1 MRTPSLIAVSLLVF
15 VAPASTTF
23 TATAAPATCLGQT
36 ATIVAGLEQQVMG
49 TDGPD
54 VIVSAGGDVDAGGGD
69 DLVCIT
75 QSEGHVNAGAGDDL
89 VTSEAVGASHW
100 TYVELG
106 DGADHFRGGGAD
118 DTVYAESRDGDDVDR
133 DEILTAGGVDIVY
146 SGGGGTANSDVVRTG
161 SGEDRIVVVP
171 PSADGSVDSGAG
183 YDLVSFDLTTPI
195 PTDWHFDIAT
205 RTIARGGLTWTWS
218 ETIEVLGFV
227 ADNGAATGVGS
238 TLAVTGS
245 DHADGLVLDGGGLDS
260 FDTSIR
266 LRGGGDTLHLAGR
279 HDGSARYE
287 LGAGRD
293 HLVVVPL
300 RRSGLWFRAGETV
313 RVDLSAGRV
322 DYGPGTVA
330 AVVTGTENVTAIG
343 ARVRVVGDHR
353 DNRITV
359 GGCDVHVHAGSGDDH
374 AIHNDLRLG
383 RCSQISRIDGGTGS
397 DRLTGGDR
405 SADHLI
411 GGPGRDTADGR
422 GGIDTCRAET
432 TQHCE
437 RS

>member
-1 MRTPSLIAVSLLVF
+1 MY
-15 VAPASTTF
+15 
-23 TATAAPATCLGQT
+23 TAAASSVSCLGQP
-36 ATIVAGLEQQVMG
+36 ATIVSSFEQQVTG

-54 VIVSAGGDVDAGGGD
+54 VIVSAGGDVDAGSGD

-75 QSEGHVNAGAGDDL
+75 QSEGHVRAGAGDDL
-89 VTSEAVGASHW
+89 VTSEGVEASHW

-106 DGADHFRGGGAD
+106 EGADHFRGGGAV
-118 DTVYAESRDGDDVDR
+118 DTVYADSPDGDDVDR

-161 SGEDRIVVVP
+161 SGDDRIVVVP
-171 PSADGSVDSGAG
+171 PSADGAVDSGAG

-195 PTDWHFDIAT
+195 PTDWHFDIAS
-205 RTIARGGLTWTWS
+205 RTTARGGLTSTWS

-227 ADNGAATGVGS
+227 ADNGAATGEGS

-245 DHADGLVLDGGGLDS
+245 DHADRLVLYGGGLDS
-260 FDTSIR
+260 FDTSLR
-266 LRGGGDTLHLAGR
+266 LRGGRDTLHLAGR
-279 HDGSARYE
+279 HDGNARYQ

-300 RRSGLWFRAGETV
+300 RRSGLWFRAGQTV
-313 RVDLSAGRV
+313 RVDLSTGRV

-330 AVVTGTENVTAIG
+330 AIVTGTENVTAIA
-343 ARVRVVGDHR
+343 ARVRVMGDNH
-353 DNRITV
+353 DNRIIV

-383 RCSQISRIDGGTGS
+383 RCSQISRIDGGSGS

-405 SADHLI
+405 SADLLI
-411 GGPGRDTADGR
+411 GGTGRDLADGR
-422 GGIDTCRAET
+422 GGTDTCRAET
-432 TQHCE
+432 IRHCE